1 MSVTGVME
9 ERGNGGEATKET
21 RTGIINQSIYL
32 AYILIK
38 SLHISLVPLSWE
50 DMNM

>member
-9 ERGNGGEATKET
+9 ERGGEATKEV
-21 RTGIINQSIYL
+21 RTGMINQSINL
-32 AYILIK
+32 AYILTK

-50 DMNM
+50 T